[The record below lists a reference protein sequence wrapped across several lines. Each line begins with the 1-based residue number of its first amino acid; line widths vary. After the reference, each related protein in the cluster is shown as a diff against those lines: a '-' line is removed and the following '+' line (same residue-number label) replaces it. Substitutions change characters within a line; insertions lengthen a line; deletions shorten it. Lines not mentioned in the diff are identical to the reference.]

1 MIIIGAKG
9 FAKEVLE
16 ILHQLNQLDEVV
28 FYDDVNVDIQ
38 DFLYGQF
45 KVLKNK
51 TEAIQYINTIDSRFT
66 IGIGN
71 PLLRKKIYQDF
82 KTIGGEYVGT
92 ISPFAKIGHFGNS
105 IAVGCNIMTG
115 TVITN
120 DVTINIG
127 ALINLNCTIGHDSV
141 IGAFVEMSP
150 GVHVSGNCS
159 IGDYTTIGSNASIL
173 PRVSIGKNV
182 IVGAGSVVTKDV
194 PDNCLVVGVPA
205 VIKKELP
212 PLPF

>member
-28 FYDDVNVDIQ
+28 FYDDVNAAIP

-45 KVLKNK
+45 KVLKSK
-51 TEAIQYINTIDSRFT
+51 AEAIQYIKNTDSRFT

-71 PLLRKKIYQDF
+71 PLLRKKIYDDF
-82 KTIGGEYVGT
+82 TAIGGEYVGT
-92 ISPFAKIGHFGNS
+92 ISPLAKIGHFGNS

-115 TVITN
+115 SVITN

-127 ALINLNCTIGHDSV
+127 SLINLNCTIGHDSI

-159 IGDYTTIGSNASIL
+159 IGDYTTIGSNATIL

-182 IVGAGSVVTKDV
+182 VVGAGSVVTKDV

-205 VIKKELP
+205 VVKKELP

>member
-28 FYDDVNVDIQ
+28 FYDDVNAAIP

-51 TEAIQYINTIDSRFT
+51 SDAIQYIKNTDSHFT

-71 PLLRKKIYQDF
+71 PLLRKKIYDDF
-82 KTIGGEYVGT
+82 TEIGGEYVGT
-92 ISPFAKIGHFGNS
+92 ISPLAKIGHFGNS

-120 DVTINIG
+120 DIIIKKG

-159 IGDYTTIGSNASIL
+159 IGDYTTIGSNATIL